1 METQIIIDQIVDGEI
16 SPEMGYARLKD
27 MEKQIAEAIKQVQ
40 PTVFNYLWQFGKS
53 ELEGMGYRSVMRTT
67 YTYNE
72 NEQWQ
77 GLEAEKKE
85 LEKLLKMATDKQK
98 PFVHPDT
105 GEVLNPVTPKY
116 SESFQYLW
124 KK

>member
-1 METQIIIDQIVDGEI
+1 
-16 SPEMGYARLKD
+16 
-27 MEKQIAEAIKQVQ
+27 
-40 PTVFNYLWQFGKS
+40 
-53 ELEGMGYRSVMRTT
+53 MRTT

-116 SESFQYLW
+116 SESFQYL
-124 KK
+124 